1 MLGCKLIK
9 GILKDSMVWA
19 QQMVGDIFRSEPP
32 PNRTPAVP
40 DHTSPRNEAHQNS
53 TPIANESPTTA
64 MDPIVAVIRHL
75 LPLHRRSAMDASN
88 PVADVRIGVDREAAS
103 ATVEWTEEGI
113 PGLTHHLLKNNWGFP
128 KAFLIHV
135 FFSSKRCQGITQ
147 KNQYYRKLKKNSILY
162 FIEKHNS

>member
-1 MLGCKLIK
+1 MKYLFETNYMLGCKLIK
-9 GILKDSMVWA
+9 GILKDSMFVRA

-64 MDPIVAVIRHL
+64 LDPIVAVIRHL

-88 PVADVRIGVDREAAS
+88 PVADVRIGVDREVAT

-113 PGLTHHLLKNNWGFP
+113 PGLMHHLLKNNRCFP
-128 KAFLIHV
+128 KAFVIHV
-135 FFSSKRCQGITQ
+135 FFFF
-147 KNQYYRKLKKNSILY
+147 KKV
-162 FIEKHNS
+162 FFR